1 MPAIISAQNISS
13 IIIFMDKWVCFML
26 IPRKNQKAIVL
37 LFIYTILWRFLINP
51 NLKKI
56 INSLA

>member
-26 IPRKNQKAIVL
+26 IPRKNQKALVL
-37 LFIYTILWRFLINP
+37 LFIYTTWGLMAISYQSQF
-51 NLKKI
+51 KK
-56 INSLA
+56 N